1 MDRKVF
7 QIWLSEIDELTDVQ
21 RLDVADA
28 LAGRAIGGA
37 SRAAIEVSVGEVS
50 RFPLGKFGAVRIVQ
64 HLARG
69 GAVRR
74 VG

>member
-21 RLDVADA
+21 RLDVAET
-28 LAGRAIGGA
+28 LAGRVIGGA
-37 SRAAIEVSVGEVS
+37 SRAAIEVSVGED
-50 RFPLGKFGAVRIVQ
+50 RGCPHCATPGA
-64 HLARG
+64 G
-69 GAVRR
+69 RR